1 MGNTL
6 HKVSRRRYVPGT
18 PGVPAYAGQPY
29 IPAGYVVVSERV
41 CTRSADEGA
50 ALAAGWTREYVVS
63 GGLSSGSATGRWI
76 WVSPS
81 GATSVQT
88 PYTYSCRTYSY
99 TVFRPEQ
106 PFIPPRAAI
115 PPTAA
120 HITED
125 FQLGWTGR
133 ARSRKTVIG
142 GVRTSFQVPRSVV
155 GAVVGLNTGYSPTGY
170 RDIRFAFY
178 LSNGIARVMQRGE
191 VVHTIGAYVE
201 GTVFR
206 IDRAAGKVRY
216 YVNDA
221 LVYESSNSADAMHL
235 DAALYSAGDTV
246 DNPSLTALTEG
257 AGAFLPVSGIASN
270 YLLSA
275 AQGSLSAL
283 TGSAGVANSGYGSLA
298 PVAGVASNY
307 AYSAA
312 HGSFLPLE
320 GLADAGDL
328 VPSYALAD
336 GVVTMLTGSA
346 TGQTGTVGTG
356 DGALVALLGQAS
368 DRPYGAASG
377 ALRPLGGFADG
388 QEGAGNATMYEAVR
402 LRAAAKAPMVVGVS
416 VSSSLQAATVVL
428 VTKQLD
434 AVAMSALG
442 LLAQVVCATTH
453 EAVAWTVL
461 TGGAIGAGP
470 EEAPDVWVTNLNTS
484 GSTRY
489 EGFEFNSFAKI
500 GHDYYGCRAD
510 GVYLLDGPTD
520 AGEAIRAMVSFG
532 KQDFGTSL
540 RKRITHAYAGV
551 SGEGRLFL
559 KITADGQ
566 DYTYAA
572 RGSSDRLQQQRF
584 DTGKG
589 LCVSW
594 LDLELYNADGED
606 FELASVEFVILP
618 TSRRI

>member
-41 CTRSADEGA
+41 CKSSADESA
-50 ALAAGWTREYVVS
+50 AIAAGWTREYVVS
-63 GGLSSGSATGRWI
+63 GGLSSGSSGRWI

-81 GATSVQT
+81 GATSLQV

-106 PFIPPRAAI
+106 PYIPPRAAI

-133 ARSRKTVIG
+133 ARSRKTVLG
-142 GVRTSFQVPRSVV
+142 GVRTSFQVSRSAV

-201 GTVFR
+201 GAVFR

-216 YVNDA
+216 YVNDT

-270 YLLSA
+270 YWLSA

-298 PVAGVASNY
+298 PVVGLASNY
-307 AYSAA
+307 AYSSA

-320 GLADAGDL
+320 GLADTGDL

-368 DRPYGAASG
+368 DRPYGSASG

-388 QEGAGNATMYEAVR
+388 QEGADNATMYEAVR

-510 GVYLLDGPTD
+510 GVYLLGGPTD

-532 KQDFGTSL
+532 KQDFGTSA
-540 RKRITHAYAGV
+540 RKRITNAYVGV

-559 KITADGQ
+559 KVLADGQ
-566 DYTYAA
+566 EYVYAA
-572 RGSSDRLQQQRF
+572 RSANDRLQQQRF
-584 DTGKG
+584 DTGRG

-594 LDLELYNADGED
+594 LEFELYNSNGDD
-606 FELASVEFVILP
+606 FELASVEFVIMP
-618 TSRRI
+618 TSRRV

>member
-41 CTRSADEGA
+41 CTRSVDESA
-50 ALAAGWTREYVVS
+50 AIAAGWTREYVVS
-63 GGLSSGSATGRWI
+63 DGLSSGSGTGRWI

-81 GATSVQT
+81 GATSVQI

-115 PPTAA
+115 PPTVA

-133 ARSRKTVIG
+133 ARSRKMVIG

-201 GTVFR
+201 GAMFR

-216 YVNDA
+216 YINDT
-221 LVYESSNSADAMHL
+221 LVYESSNSAEPMHL

-246 DNPSLTALTEG
+246 DSPSLTALTEG
-257 AGAFLPVSGIASN
+257 GGAFLPLSGIASN

-275 AQGSLSAL
+275 AQGALSAL
-283 TGSAGVANSGYGSLA
+283 TGSAGVANSAYGSLA
-298 PVAGVASNY
+298 TFTGLASNY
-307 AYSAA
+307 AYASAQ
-312 HGSFLPLE
+312 GSLSPLD
-320 GLADAGDL
+320 GIADAGDL

-336 GVVTMLTGSA
+336 GVVSMLTGSA

-356 DGALVALLGQAS
+356 EGALLGLLGQAS
-368 DRPYGAASG
+368 DRTYGAASG
-377 ALRPLGGFADG
+377 VLQPLRGFADG
-388 QEGAGNATMYEAVR
+388 QEGADSASMYEAVR
-402 LRAAAKAPMVVGVS
+402 VKTSARAPLVIGVA
-416 VSSSLQAATVVL
+416 VSSSMRAATALVVAKQTYAAALSFATALTTLASSSTHAATV
-428 VTKQLD
+428 
-434 AVAMSALG
+434 
-442 LLAQVVCATTH
+442 
-453 EAVAWTVL
+453 WTVL
-461 TGGAIGAGP
+461 GGGHIDADSGGP
-470 EEAPDVWVTNLNTS
+470 SDVWVTNIGS
-484 GSTRY
+484 GGSTRY
-489 EGFEFNSFAKI
+489 EGFSFNSFAKL
-500 GHDYYGCRAD
+500 GQDYYGCRDD
-510 GVYLLDGPTD
+510 GVYLLEGDTD

-532 KQDFGTSL
+532 KQDFGTSV
-540 RKRITHAYAGV
+540 RKRITNAYVGV
-551 SGEGRLFL
+551 SGEGKLFL
-559 KITADGQ
+559 KVLADGAE
-566 DYTYAA
+566 YVYAA
-572 RGSSDRLQQQRF
+572 RNYDERLQMQRI

-589 LCVSW
+589 LCMSW
-594 LDLELYNADGED
+594 LEFELYNADGED
-606 FELASVEFVILP
+606 FELASVEFAVVP

>member
-63 GGLSSGSATGRWI
+63 GGLSSGSGTGRWI

-81 GATSVQT
+81 GATSVQI

-99 TVFRPEQ
+99 TVFRPGQ

-142 GVRTSFQVPRSVV
+142 GVRTAFQVPRSVV

-216 YVNDA
+216 YVNDT
-221 LVYESSNSADAMHL
+221 LVYESSNSAEAMHL

-298 PVAGVASNY
+298 PLAGVASNY

-336 GVVTMLTGSA
+336 GVVTMVTGSA

-356 DGALVALLGQAS
+356 EGALAALLGQAS
-368 DRPYGAASG
+368 DRPYGSASG

-388 QEGAGNATMYEAVR
+388 QEGADNATVYEAVR

-434 AVAMSALG
+434 AIAMSALG

-470 EEAPDVWVTNLNTS
+470 EEVPDVWVTNLTTS

>member
-41 CTRSADEGA
+41 CTRSADESA

-63 GGLSSGSATGRWI
+63 GGLSSGSGTGRWI

-81 GATSVQT
+81 GTTSVQI
-88 PYTYSCRTYSY
+88 PYTYSCRTDSY

-115 PPTAA
+115 PPTVA
-120 HITED
+120 HIMED

-178 LSNGIARVMQRGE
+178 LSNGVARVMQRGE

-201 GTVFR
+201 GAVFR

-216 YVNDA
+216 YVNDT
-221 LVYESSNSADAMHL
+221 LVYESPNSADAMHL

-246 DNPSLTALTEG
+246 DTPSLTALTEG

-283 TGSAGVANSGYGSLA
+283 TGSAGAANSGYGSLA

-356 DGALVALLGQAS
+356 GGALAALLGQAS
-368 DRPYGAASG
+368 DRPYGSASG

-388 QEGAGNATMYEAVR
+388 QEGADNASMYEAVR
-402 LRAAAKAPMVVGVS
+402 TRASARAPLVIVVS
-416 VSSSLQAATVVL
+416 VSSTLQVATVLLVARQVDASVL
-428 VTKQLD
+428 SVTEVLNRLHG
-434 AVAMSALG
+434 SA
-442 LLAQVVCATTH
+442 TH
-453 EAVAWTVL
+453 EVAAWTIL
-461 TGGAIGAGP
+461 GGGAVGGGP
-470 EEAPDVWVTNLNTS
+470 DSDPDVWATNLVTG

-489 EGFEFNSFAKI
+489 EGFDFNSYAKI
-500 GHDYYGCRAD
+500 GANYYGCKSD
-510 GVYLLDGPTD
+510 GIYRLDGDTD
-520 AGEAIRAMVSFG
+520 NGTPVQAMVSFG
-532 KQDFGTSL
+532 KQNFGTSAL
-540 RKRITHAYAGV
+540 KRITNAYVGV
-551 SGEGRLFL
+551 SGQGRLFL
-559 KITADGQ
+559 KVLAEGQ
-566 DYTYAA
+566 EYTYAQ
-572 RGSSDRLQQQRF
+572 RGYDEQLQVQRF

-589 LCVSW
+589 LRANW
-594 LDLELYNADGED
+594 LEFELYNADGED
-606 FELASVEFVILP
+606 FELASVEFAAVPL
-618 TSRRI
+618 SRRI

>member
-41 CTRSADEGA
+41 CTRSADESA
-50 ALAAGWTREYVVS
+50 AIAAGWTREYVVS
-63 GGLSSGSATGRWI
+63 GGLSAGSGTGRWI

-81 GATSVQT
+81 GATSVQV

-99 TVFRPEQ
+99 TVFRPGQ
-106 PFIPPRAAI
+106 PYIPPRAAI
-115 PPTAA
+115 PPTEA

-133 ARSRKTVIG
+133 ARSRKTVLG
-142 GVRTSFQVPRSVV
+142 GVRTSFQVSRSAV

-201 GTVFR
+201 GAVFR

-216 YVNDA
+216 YINDT
-221 LVYESSNSADAMHL
+221 LVYESSNSAEPMHL

-257 AGAFLPVSGIASN
+257 GGAFLPLSGIASN

-275 AQGSLSAL
+275 AQGALSAL
-283 TGSAGVANSGYGSLA
+283 TGSAGVANSAYGSLA
-298 PVAGVASNY
+298 TFTGLASNY
-307 AYSAA
+307 AYASAQ
-312 HGSFLPLE
+312 GGLSPLE
-320 GLADAGDL
+320 GIADAGDL

-336 GVVTMLTGSA
+336 GVVSMLTGSA

-356 DGALVALLGQAS
+356 ESALLGLLGQAS

-377 ALRPLGGFADG
+377 VLQPLRGFADG
-388 QEGAGNATMYEAVR
+388 QEGADSASMYEAVR
-402 LRAAAKAPMVVGVS
+402 VKASARAPLVIGVS
-416 VSSSLQAATVVL
+416 VSSNMRAVTVLVIAKQTDASALSFATVLTTLASSSTHAATV
-428 VTKQLD
+428 
-434 AVAMSALG
+434 
-442 LLAQVVCATTH
+442 
-453 EAVAWTVL
+453 WTVL
-461 TGGAIGAGP
+461 GGGHIDADSGP
-470 EEAPDVWVTNLNTS
+470 PSDVWVTNMGS
-484 GSTRY
+484 GGSTRY
-489 EGFEFNSFAKI
+489 EGFSFNSFAKI
-500 GHDYYGCRAD
+500 GQDYYGCRDD
-510 GVYLLDGPTD
+510 GVYLLEGDTD
-520 AGEAIRAMVSFG
+520 AGEAIQAMVSFG
-532 KQDFGTSL
+532 KQDFGTSV
-540 RKRITHAYAGV
+540 RKRITNAYVGV
-551 SGEGRLFL
+551 SGEGKLFL
-559 KITADGQ
+559 KVLADGAE
-566 DYTYAA
+566 YVYAA
-572 RGSSDRLQQQRF
+572 RNYDERLQMQRI

-589 LCVSW
+589 LCMSW
-594 LDLELYNADGED
+594 LEFELYNADGED
-606 FELASVEFVILP
+606 FELASVEFAVIP

>member
-6 HKVSRRRYVPGT
+6 HKVSRRSYVPGT

-29 IPAGYVVVSERV
+29 IPAGYVVVSEQV

-50 ALAAGWTREYVVS
+50 ALAAGWRREYVVS
-63 GGLSSGSATGRWI
+63 GGLSSGSGTGRWI

-81 GATSVQT
+81 GAMSVQI

-99 TVFRPEQ
+99 TVFRPGQ

-115 PPTAA
+115 PPTEA

-133 ARSRKTVIG
+133 AQSRKTVIG

-221 LVYESSNSADAMHL
+221 LVFESSNSAESMHL

-246 DNPSLTALTEG
+246 DSPSLTALTEG
-257 AGAFLPVSGIASN
+257 GGAFLPVSGIASN
-270 YLLSA
+270 YQLSA

-283 TGSAGVANSGYGSLA
+283 TGSAGVANSAYGSLA
-298 PVAGVASNY
+298 SVVGVASNY
-307 AYSAA
+307 AYASA
-312 HGSFLPLE
+312 HGSFSPLE
-320 GLADAGDL
+320 GLADVGDL

-336 GVVTMLTGSA
+336 GVVSMLTGSA
-346 TGQTGTVGTG
+346 TGQTGTVGSTAG
-356 DGALVALLGQAS
+356 EFAALVGQAS

-377 ALRPLGGFADG
+377 FIRPLGGFADG
-388 QEGAGNATMYEAVR
+388 QEGPDNATMYEAVR
-402 LRAAAKAPMVVGVS
+402 LRAAAKAPMVLAVS
-416 VSSSLQAATVVL
+416 MSSSLRVATVML

-434 AVAMSALG
+434 AVAVSALE
-442 LLAQVVCATTH
+442 LLAQVVCSTTH

-461 TGGAIGAGP
+461 GGGAIGAGP
-470 EEAPDVWVTNLNTS
+470 EEVPDVWVTNLNTS

-500 GHDYYGCRAD
+500 GRDYYGCRAD
-510 GVYLLDGPTD
+510 GVYLLDGPSD
-520 AGEAIRAMVSFG
+520 AGAAIRAMVDFG

-551 SGEGRLFL
+551 SGEGKLFL

-618 TSRRI
+618 TSRRV